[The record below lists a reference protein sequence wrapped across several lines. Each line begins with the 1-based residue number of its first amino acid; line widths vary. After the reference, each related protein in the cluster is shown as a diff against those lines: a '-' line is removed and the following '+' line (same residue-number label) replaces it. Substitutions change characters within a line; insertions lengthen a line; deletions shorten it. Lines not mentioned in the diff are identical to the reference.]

1 LRFFVFKD
9 QVVVGQLSGL
19 YIITDSQ
26 LCPERTHAQIAR
38 AAIEGGARFIQ
49 IRDKNAADREFYE
62 AALEVREI
70 TEAAGAMFFVN
81 DRLDVA
87 AAVGADGVNIGQSDL
102 PVEIARGLLGEDVI
116 IGVSADNIE
125 QAKQA
130 QEDGADYVGFGPVFT
145 TATKLDAGPVSGLE
159 SLRRVCHEVS
169 IPVIAIG
176 GISLGNIG
184 SVAANGAAC
193 AAVVSAVVCAE
204 DMSTATSDLAK
215 EFSKFVGW

>member
-1 LRFFVFKD
+1 MIGR
-9 QVVVGQLSGL
+9 LSGL
-19 YIITDSQ
+19 YVITDSQ
-26 LCPERTHAQIAR
+26 LCPGRTHAQIAR
-38 AAIEGGARFIQ
+38 AAVDGGAKFVQ
-49 IRDKNAADREFYE
+49 IRDKLASDREFYE

-102 PVEIARGLLGEDVI
+102 PVDIARGLLGESVI
-116 IGVSADNIE
+116 IGVSADNVE

-130 QEDGADYVGFGPVFT
+130 QEDGADYVGFGPIFST
-145 TATKLDAGPVSGLE
+145 TTKLDAGPVSGLE
-159 SLRRVCHEVS
+159 TLRKVCHEIS
-169 IPVIAIG
+169 LPVIAIG

-193 AAVVSAVVCAE
+193 AAVVSAVVCAD
-204 DMSTATSDLAK
+204 DMSTATSDLAQ